1 MNKGKKQKKIDIAA
15 RLFMYILHLKEEKNK
30 KYSIEECEKNIAYL
44 FDSYDEFKSYFE
56 TNGFPGIS
64 EDLLE
69 TCRMKTTRK
78 GTIIALKA
86 LCDYAI
92 RKHSLMHMD
101 DSSGEKKFDVL
112 AVPCDRTFVVA
123 PEQVEEFKNLKPNAE
138 VRQQT
143 EEMAEE
149 FRVNNITGKGPVLE
163 KTRPNKK

>member
-1 MNKGKKQKKIDIAA
+1 MILNDEIFIIDYDNFKFDLNIYSGK
-15 RLFMYILHLKEEKNK
+15 Y
-30 KYSIEECEKNIAYL
+30 
-44 FDSYDEFKSYFE
+44 DSLGDEIYVFV
-56 TNGFPGIS
+56 
-64 EDLLE
+64 
-69 TCRMKTTRK
+69 
-78 GTIIALKA
+78 KA
-86 LCDYAI
+86 I
-92 RKHSLMHMD
+92 QNNV
-101 DSSGEKKFDVL
+101 EKKFDVL